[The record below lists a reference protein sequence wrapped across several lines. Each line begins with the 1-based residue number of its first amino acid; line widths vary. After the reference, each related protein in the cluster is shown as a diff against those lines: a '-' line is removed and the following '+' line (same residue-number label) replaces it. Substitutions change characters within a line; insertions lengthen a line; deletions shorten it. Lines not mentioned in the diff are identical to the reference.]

1 LRQSVQC
8 AGGEDEN
15 WFAEAEL
22 FPRGGVGKD
31 DSSRP
36 ASSNGLSRKQHI
48 WGVFSMG
55 AASNPLLKDRFNI
68 RRNMIMNRP
77 LFKRVFPAILMGAGL
92 LAICGANAVA
102 QDSGSAATSAQAGG
116 QRSDGQIEMDVVH
129 ALDAS
134 QALKNDMIT
143 AATIQSEVTLSG
155 TVSSTASS
163 ELAES
168 IASRVAGVT
177 KVNNNL
183 KVGNPQDA
191 QAAQEGADP
200 QQMADNQPEDQQAP
214 PPPADQ
220 QMPVQGQNQGQYP
233 DPNQQQGQGQYPDP
247 NQQQGQY
254 PPPNQQQAPY
264 PPNRPQYGS
273 PQGQPQYGYNQPQY
287 PPQRPAPRYEAA
299 KGPVTIPQG
308 TLLQLRTSETLDSKR
323 AKDGTPVQ
331 FTVIRDVAMGGVL
344 AIPRGATVHGVVTES
359 KKAGDLGGSAE
370 LALRLTSL
378 DLGGRSYDLASDQF
392 KVKGP
397 NKAGQT
403 VGNAVGG
410 GILGTIIGCAVGRG
424 AGCAIGAGA
433 GIAAGTAASA
443 ASPGPRA
450 WIPAEALVTFHLNAP
465 VTVDPV
471 SPEEAGRLAQGLYPG
486 GPALYRRGYYPYG
499 SPYAAAYGPYGYPP
513 VYYRPYYVTG
523 GYYYW
528 R

>member
-1 LRQSVQC
+1 M
-8 AGGEDEN
+8 N
-15 WFAEAEL
+15 WPFL
-22 FPRGGVGKD
+22 
-31 DSSRP
+31 
-36 ASSNGLSRKQHI
+36 
-48 WGVFSMG
+48 
-55 AASNPLLKDRFNI
+55 
-68 RRNMIMNRP
+68 
-77 LFKRVFPAILMGAGL
+77 KRVFPQILIGAGL
-92 LAICGANAVA
+92 VAFWGTNALA
-102 QDSGSAATSAQAGG
+102 QDSAPVAPAAQTGD

-155 TVSSTASS
+155 TVSSSASI

-168 IASRVAGVT
+168 IAKRVAGVT
-177 KVNNNL
+177 KVHNNL

-191 QAAQEGADP
+191 QAAMDGGDS
-200 QQMADNQPEDQQAP
+200 QQMADNQPDDQQAP
-214 PPPADQ
+214 PPPVEA
-220 QMPVQGQNQGQYP
+220 QMPAQGQYP
-233 DPNQQQGQGQYPDP
+233 DPNQQQAQGQYPDPNQPQGQYPAP

-264 PPNRPQYGS
+264 PPNRPQYGP

-287 PPQRPAPRYEAA
+287 PPQPPAPRYEAA

-308 TLLQLRTSETLDSKR
+308 TLLQLRTSETLDNKR

-331 FTVIRDVAMGGVL
+331 FTVIRDVAVGGVL

-378 DLGGRSYDLASDQF
+378 DLGGHSYDLASDQF
-392 KVKGP
+392 KVKSP

-403 VGNAVGG
+403 VGSAVGG

-471 SPEEAGRLAQGLYPG
+471 SPQEAGRLAQGLYPG
-486 GPALYRRGYYPYG
+486 GPTLYRRGYYPYG
-499 SPYAAAYGPYGYPP
+499 SPYAAAYGPYAYPP
-513 VYYRPYYVTG
+513 VYYRPYYLAG